1 MPRHFFDRYNREP
14 LFTANPRLPPN
25 MADRFFVEQPIQAAT
40 ARLAGAEAHHL
51 LHVMRGKPGDTV
63 KLFDGAGNEY
73 LAQITRLARREVE
86 LAITATTPI
95 DRELPLRI
103 TLAVALPGGD
113 RQLWLVEKAT
123 ELGVAQLVPLLT
135 ERGNPVSDA
144 MLSKLRRAVIEASKQ
159 CGRNRLMEIA
169 PPRRWS
175 DFAQQAPASARYIG
189 EIGAAPWRPADE
201 SSPWTTEVVIA
212 IGPVGDWT
220 AAERAL
226 AHQHAWRPIG
236 LGPRILRVETAALV
250 PVAALVC
257 HAQAQAPA
265 PNPK

>member
-1 MPRHFFDRYNREP
+1 
-14 LFTANPRLPPN
+14 

-73 LAQITRLARREVE
+73 LAQITRLGRRDVE
-86 LAITATTPI
+86 LAVIETTPI

-103 TLAVALPGGD
+103 TLAVALPPGD
-113 RQLWLVEKAT
+113 RQHWLVEKAT
-123 ELGVAQLVPLLT
+123 ELGVAVVIPLVT
-135 ERGNPVSDA
+135 ERGNPVSEA
-144 MLSKLRRAVIEASKQ
+144 TLTKLRRAVIEASKQ
-159 CGRNRLMEIA
+159 CGRNRLMDIA
-169 PPRRWS
+169 APRRWT
-175 DFAQQAPASARYIG
+175 DFAQHAEASARYIG
-189 EIGAAPWRPADE
+189 EIGAEPWRPAYE
-201 SSPWTTEVVIA
+201 SSHWSTEVLIA

-220 AAERAL
+220 AAELAL
-226 AHQHAWRPIG
+226 ARQHAWRSIG
-236 LGPRILRVETAALV
+236 LGPRILRVETAALAT
-250 PVAALVC
+250 VATLAC

>member
-1 MPRHFFDRYNREP
+1 
-14 LFTANPRLPPN
+14 

-73 LAQITRLARREVE
+73 LAQITRLGRRDVE
-86 LAITATTPI
+86 LAVIETTPI

-103 TLAVALPGGD
+103 TLAVALPPGD
-113 RQLWLVEKAT
+113 RQHWLVEKAT
-123 ELGVAQLVPLLT
+123 ELGVAVVIPLVT
-135 ERGNPVSDA
+135 ERGNPVSEA
-144 MLSKLRRAVIEASKQ
+144 TLTKLRRAVIEASKQ

-169 PPRRWS
+169 APRRWT
-175 DFAQQAPASARYIG
+175 DFAQHAEASARYIG
-189 EIGAAPWRPADE
+189 EIGAEPWRPADE
-201 SSPWTTEVVIA
+201 SSHWSTEVLIA

-220 AAERAL
+220 AAELAL
-226 AHQHAWRPIG
+226 ARQHAWRPIG
-236 LGPRILRVETAALV
+236 LGPRILRVETAALAT
-250 PVAALVC
+250 VATLAC